1 MSEGKKGDDT
11 KKAPIEIMII
21 HAHVNGYEGEKVI
34 SIPCGSG
41 PQNIKWLGHVAIAR
55 YDEED
60 YQGWVKLGVPTRVVA
75 VESGEELDMAD
86 IINSKLKHDDHIEV
100 SSSMFSKEE
109 KS

>member
-1 MSEGKKGDDT
+1 
-11 KKAPIEIMII
+11 MII

-75 VESGEELDMAD
+75 VENGDELDMAD
-86 IINSKLKHDDHIEV
+86 IINSKLKHDDHVEV
-100 SSSMFSKEE
+100 SSSMFSREA